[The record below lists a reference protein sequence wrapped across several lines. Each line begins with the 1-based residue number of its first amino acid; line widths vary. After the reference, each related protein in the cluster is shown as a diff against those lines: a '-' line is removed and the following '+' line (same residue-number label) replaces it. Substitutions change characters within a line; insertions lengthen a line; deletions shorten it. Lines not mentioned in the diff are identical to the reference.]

1 MKLKKVTYIF
11 LIVSM
16 LACNFVTN
24 MVFPPPTATPVP
36 TATLTVTA
44 SPTATLEP
52 LKASYIPPQCQGVV
66 PATVSPETILA
77 QPTSEVPPNTEI
89 SQDMQLEI
97 FENMTS
103 LITDVYLY
111 PDFNGKDWEGIV
123 AKYRADVEAGL
134 STEEF
139 YFAMENMVMDLGDE
153 HSSFQPPI
161 VVEELNSE
169 LAGENEFVG
178 VGIYIQP
185 QMDKEQ
191 VTLISVMPNSPAEY
205 SGLRAH
211 DVILTVDDH
220 PIVKDGELFINLVR
234 GLECSATVLTVK
246 SPGEEARKV
255 MLIRERIQGPANIE
269 ARLVPTTDGSRI
281 GYIFIPT
288 FFDRT
293 IPRQIE
299 DALNEFGVL
308 DGLILDNRMNG
319 GGSSDV
325 VEPIL
330 SFFTAGTLGSFV
342 SRHESHPFVIN
353 PDSVNFSQD
362 VPLVILVG
370 EGTASF
376 GEIFSGALQDNGRAK
391 IVGQTT
397 MGNVE
402 TLHGYGFDDGSRIW
416 IAEEKFDPAVS
427 HANWEETGII
437 PDVEAFAD
445 WDTFVFET
453 DPAILAALTLLGH

>member
-178 VGIYIQP
+178 VGI
-185 QMDKEQ
+185 
-191 VTLISVMPNSPAEY
+191 
-205 SGLRAH
+205 
-211 DVILTVDDH
+211 
-220 PIVKDGELFINLVR
+220 
-234 GLECSATVLTVK
+234 
-246 SPGEEARKV
+246 
-255 MLIRERIQGPANIE
+255 
-269 ARLVPTTDGSRI
+269 
-281 GYIFIPT
+281 
-288 FFDRT
+288 
-293 IPRQIE
+293 
-299 DALNEFGVL
+299 
-308 DGLILDNRMNG
+308 
-319 GGSSDV
+319 
-325 VEPIL
+325 
-330 SFFTAGTLGSFV
+330 
-342 SRHESHPFVIN
+342 
-353 PDSVNFSQD
+353 
-362 VPLVILVG
+362 
-370 EGTASF
+370 
-376 GEIFSGALQDNGRAK
+376 
-391 IVGQTT
+391 
-397 MGNVE
+397 
-402 TLHGYGFDDGSRIW
+402 
-416 IAEEKFDPAVS
+416 
-427 HANWEETGII
+427 
-437 PDVEAFAD
+437 
-445 WDTFVFET
+445 
-453 DPAILAALTLLGH
+453 